1 MVDSGNPASES
12 VIDLTQ
18 RRRPR
23 PDSPESPIAAP
34 ETGARPDTG
43 SNRGSHPPQSDP
55 SAGAGEPAPG
65 AARGEDFL
73 ALGFLVSRLEEEN
86 EPVRMWAAYHLVD
99 RWHRQCDAFI
109 ARLWASPVKEI
120 RESAIHL
127 IGKYRLVEYAFPLM
141 RTFQANEAG
150 LSAAAGAALGRIG
163 YEPARKLLWARLESL
178 LANPEAGLLDLEA
191 VAEGLLLYG
200 DPAVWSD
207 IHGKLA
213 LCQKNHS
220 VYAPLFRLLCQSAS
234 EPWQVRGLAEAYRHP
249 REVFHD
255 PLLTQHLT
263 ELAARPSLSRY
274 LQGRLGGGHSLSSVY
289 RESLRVAG
297 IELTA
302 RSEALLEG
310 LSSVRNSGPGIKAF
324 LGCADALLEWL
335 APDAGTRALYS
346 AFLAGCR
353 GWADRWSEATLKVRE
368 AEYHLIVSVPLSAAL
383 DGVERACL
391 ADPQAE
397 ALRITRLYQS
407 PLLSPGFMARVL
419 GLLGAPG
426 RAAADAALA
435 VAPLAG
441 WLRDE
446 EKDALWKLF
455 TRQLD
460 GVDYPFEQV
469 LPQPWEQPV
478 LGLMARLTAALAK
491 RFPASLAAGRSALVD
506 YSLEVFRRHGD
517 PAVLDLLIHHF
528 EPLFAQ
534 HYHGT
539 LEAIAA
545 LPDPRFLPCLVQHYR
560 EGEHEVNR
568 LVRFICDVHR
578 RPYPQ
583 AVLAEPQ
590 ATASA
595 RASGTA
601 RLTCLAC
608 GGTFHYDLDVLYV
621 DEERIEQ
628 RQVPQPRDLWIPHPL
643 LCKACGQAVPF
654 EPEERFLSDLFAEL
668 MAARVSG
675 LAGNEQA
682 SLSHIRLIAF
692 PQLDGKTMNPAEFL
706 ERAQARLAAAGEG
719 AEQAQVLLELGRF
732 HLDVGAT
739 KEAKQAFQRVL
750 AGPVL
755 SPLALYYLGVIAF
768 QEKNPYEARVHFSR
782 LCQGWSREDCDGAL
796 DNPVDMAQHYLK
808 LLEKREFKRSHFRLV
823 PT

>member
-1 MVDSGNPASES
+1 MVDSGNPAQDS
-12 VIDLTQ
+12 VIDLTR

-23 PDSPESPIAAP
+23 PDSPLSPFTAQEI
-34 ETGARPDTG
+34 GARSAPGGLTAEPA
-43 SNRGSHPPQSDP
+43 S
-55 SAGAGEPAPG
+55 SAGGGEPAPG
-65 AARGEDFL
+65 KARGEDFL
-73 ALGFLVSRLEEEN
+73 ALPFLVSRLEEEN

-99 RWHRQCDAFI
+99 RWHRQCTSFI
-109 ARLWASPVKEI
+109 ARLWTSPVKEI

-127 IGKYRLVEYAFPLM
+127 IGKYRLAEYAFPLM
-141 RTFQANEAG
+141 RAFQANEAELG
-150 LSAAAGAALGRIG
+150 AAAGAALGRIG
-163 YEPARKLLWARLESL
+163 HEPARKLLAARLESL
-178 LANPEAGLLDLEA
+178 LDNPEAGSLELEA

-200 DPAVWSD
+200 DPGLWSD
-207 IHGKLA
+207 IHGRLA
-213 LCQKNHS
+213 LCQKNHA

-234 EPWQVRGLAEAYRHP
+234 EPGQVRMLAEAYRYP

-255 PLLTQHLT
+255 PQLTQHLT
-263 ELAARPSLSRY
+263 EVAGRPSLSRY
-274 LQGRLGGGHSLSSVY
+274 LQGRLGGGHSLSAVY

-297 IELTA
+297 IELDACT
-302 RSEALLEG
+302 EALLER
-310 LSSVRNSGPGIKAF
+310 LSPVRNTGPGVKAF
-324 LGCADALLEWL
+324 LGCADALLECL
-335 APDAGTRALYS
+335 APDARMRALYS

-353 GWADRWSEATLKVRE
+353 GWVDRWPEATLKVRE

-426 RAAADAALA
+426 RSVADAALA
-435 VAPLAG
+435 VPPLTG

-478 LGLMARLTAALAK
+478 PGLLARLAAALAQ
-491 RFPASLAAGRSALVD
+491 RFSASLLAGRGALVD

-517 PAVLDLLIHHF
+517 PAVLDLLIEHF

-545 LPDPRFLPCLVQHYR
+545 LPDPRFLPCLVSHYR

-590 ATASA
+590 AAA
-595 RASGTA
+595 PVRASGTA

-608 GGTFHYDLDVLYV
+608 GGTFHYDLDALYV

-643 LCKACGQAVPF
+643 LCKSCGQAVPF

-668 MAARVSG
+668 MAARVKLLTG
-675 LAGNEQA
+675 REQA
-682 SLSHIRLIAF
+682 SLSHIHLIAF
-692 PQLDGKTMNPAEFL
+692 PQLDGKTLNPAEFL
-706 ERAQARLAAAGEG
+706 ERAQARLGAAGEG
-719 AEQAQVLLELGRF
+719 EDQVQVLLELGKF
-732 HLDVGAT
+732 HLDVGAA
-739 KEAKQAFQRVL
+739 KEAKHVFQRIL

-782 LCQGWSREDCDGAL
+782 LCQGWTREDCGGAL

-823 PT
+823 PS